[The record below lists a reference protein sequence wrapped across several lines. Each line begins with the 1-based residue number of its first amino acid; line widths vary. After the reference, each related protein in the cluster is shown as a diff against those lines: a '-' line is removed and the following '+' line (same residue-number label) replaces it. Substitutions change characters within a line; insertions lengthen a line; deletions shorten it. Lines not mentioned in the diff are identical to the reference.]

1 MNGCCKINI
10 NYLSLYSTHNYVTFK
25 LLFLFFN
32 LSHFLAYFEN
42 YLRFHSWRVLEVAK
56 YGTHNCFYVFYVF
69 AYVCSCMSTVPHTWK
84 LPIFLQFYHIPYFAC
99 YPTDTILYYPVLSN
113 HVTSLFR
120 KNKCKKII
128 MILTRPFTYTNQKSF
143 KRGLCNIH
151 TCTCILVMLICK
163 SNFMRLDYF
172 FYKIYLLY

>member
-10 NYLSLYSTHNYVTFK
+10 NYLCLYSTHNYVMFK

-56 YGTHNCFYVFYVF
+56 YGTHNCICIHVFVHVYSATHLKAPHF
-69 AYVCSCMSTVPHTWK
+69 SAILSYPLFCMLSYRY
-84 LPIFLQFYHIPYFAC
+84 FL
-99 YPTDTILYYPVLSN
+99 ILVLSN

-163 SNFMRLDYF
+163 SNFMRLNYF
-172 FYKIYLLY
+172 FIRYIYYIKKP

>member
-1 MNGCCKINI
+1 MSCS
-10 NYLSLYSTHNYVTFK
+10 NYCSFFSIFLTFLLILKTIYDFIADEFWK
-25 LLFLFFN
+25 LLNTVHIIVFMFLCICIRVFVHVYSATHLKAPHFSAI
-32 LSHFLAYFEN
+32 LSYPLFYMLSYRY
-42 YLRFHSWRVLEVAK
+42 YL
-56 YGTHNCFYVFYVF
+56 
-69 AYVCSCMSTVPHTWK
+69 
-84 LPIFLQFYHIPYFAC
+84 
-99 YPTDTILYYPVLSN
+99 ILVLSN